1 MILIFIWN
9 SNSIC
14 SLKRWL
20 NWPQWA
26 KRSWWNVK
34 SSFRNS
40 SGTGQTSSSGQFLKL
55 INMFTWIR
63 SVSVNVSSFFSEE
76 KMGALVHEFSLQ
88 SGWIVPVPV
97 EGSGIRGSCGL
108 FLRHSSWRPA
118 WAHYIAVSD
127 WSAPGLQPVRESDDG
142 FHSVTQLTVTEILQE
157 STHLRIRK
165 TEKVKKWEKHLYIW
179 RSSISN
185 TSPEV

>member
-1 MILIFIWN
+1 MLASANMDKWYW
-9 SNSIC
+9 SLYETATVYV

-127 WSAPGLQPVRESDDG
+127 WSAPGLQTCPRKRWWLPLCDAT
-142 FHSVTQLTVTEILQE
+142 HSHRNIAGEYT
-157 STHLRIRK
+157 SKDKKDRK
-165 TEKVKKWEKHLYIW
+165 
-179 RSSISN
+179 S
-185 TSPEV
+185 